1 MIKKIISTFSEE
13 DKSHME
19 YALRLAEEAKG
30 KTFPNPAVGAV
41 VVKKG
46 NIVGKGAT
54 DVFGKDHAEKKA
66 LKEAKEHARGATL
79 YLTLEPCNHYGRTP
93 PCTHDIIDAGVKR
106 VVIALKDPN
115 PLVNGKGI
123 RFLRRNKVDISV
135 GLLRKEASELNED
148 FFWAITR
155 GMPWITVKMALTF
168 DGKIADIYGDSK
180 WITNK
185 KARIFVHDIR
195 RRHAAI
201 AIGSGTLKRDNPQ
214 LTVRHVRGKSPVR
227 VVFAS
232 KTNLSKSYNF
242 RKNAKKG
249 RSIIVC
255 NSGKKEHKVIR
266 PDGIEIWYTGT
277 SKTPQNLY
285 TFMEMAYKEGL
296 TSILIEGGQRL
307 ATSFLEHKLVNRLY
321 LFYGNKV
328 LGKGVDAFSFSK
340 NLKINKSM
348 HLINVKTYCFDD
360 NIMVTGI
367 PSWE

>member
-1 MIKKIISTFSEE
+1 MDRKKADTYSEY
-13 DKSHME
+13 DKHFMKC
-19 YALRLAEEAKG
+19 ALNLAERAKG

-41 VVKKG
+41 VVKNRK
-46 NIVGKGAT
+46 IVGKGAT
-54 DVFGKDHAEKKA
+54 ERCGGAHAEKRA
-66 LKEAKEHARGATL
+66 IKEAGELARGATL
-79 YLTLEPCNHYGRTP
+79 YITLEPCNFYGRTP
-93 PCTHDIIDAGVKR
+93 PCTQAIVNAKVKK
-106 VVIALKDPN
+106 VVVAVKDPN
-115 PLVNGKGI
+115 PLVKGKGI
-123 RFLRRNKVDISV
+123 RFLRSRNVDVSV
-135 GLLRKEASELNED
+135 GLMRKEASELNED
-148 FFWAITR
+148 FFWAITH

-168 DGKIADIYGDSK
+168 DGKIADIQGDSK

-277 SKTPQNLY
+277 SKMPQNLY

-307 ATSFLEHKLVNRLY
+307 ASSFLEHKLVNRLY